1 MGPRPLYLQ
10 QPLQQSSAQEYA
22 RPTLQVG
29 GGGVVVVVPVVT
41 GGDSVVTG
49 DVATTVVELVVVV
62 TGGVGEGAIGP
73 PLPLT
78 HVAVAQLSP
87 LTVPIMPPPMDASAI
102 LTDLAISKRHRA
114 EFPDS
119 FGPPM

>member
-1 MGPRPLYLQ
+1 M
-10 QPLQQSSAQEYA
+10 
-22 RPTLQVG
+22 QVG
-29 GGGVVVVVPVVT
+29 GGGVVELVVVPVVT

-49 DVATTVVELVVVV
+49 DVATAVVELVV

-102 LTDLAISKRHRA
+102 LTDLAISKRHLA
-114 EFPDS
+114 EFPES